1 MNCFGEIFR
10 RPIRSGFLLG
20 LTPNRTKTF
29 IAYWNVPNRQD
40 IFFSLDSED
49 NLVVSGSK
57 ITPFSP
63 ISRLGATTLISYGSS
78 VSELTKKYQNGGDFF
93 AVSSSL
99 SPKAETVHTA
109 ILKLCDS
116 SFSYNLYTA
125 QYSQH
130 NGNLI
135 KNSQNFFEILNPISG
150 MGKLFWEGFLIP
162 VDIAIPNDLKELED
176 ILWNQLSKRRRSA
189 LYICEIDCN
198 TGSYGIR
205 ILQNNKSKR

>member
-1 MNCFGEIFR
+1 MNSLEKIFR
-10 RPIRSGFLLG
+10 RPIHSGFLLG
-20 LTPNRTKTF
+20 LAPNGAKTF

-49 NLVVSGSK
+49 NLVISGSK

-63 ISRLGATTLISYGSS
+63 IARLGATTLISYNFS
-78 VSELTKKYQNGGDFF
+78 VFELTKKYQNGGDFF

-99 SPKAETVHTA
+99 SPKIETVQTA
-109 ILKLCDS
+109 ISKLCDS

-135 KNSQNFFEILNPISG
+135 RNSQNFFEIPNPISG
-150 MGKLFWEGFLIP
+150 MGQLFREGFSLP
-162 VDIAIPNDLKELED
+162 VDVAIPNDLKELEN
-176 ILWNQLSKRRRSA
+176 ILWKQLSKRRRSA
-189 LYICEIDCN
+189 LYVCEIDCN

-205 ILQNNKSKR
+205 ILQNNKSK

>member
-1 MNCFGEIFR
+1 MNSLEKIFR
-10 RPIRSGFLLG
+10 RPIYSGFLLG
-20 LTPNRTKTF
+20 LTPNRAKTF

-63 ISRLGATTLISYGSS
+63 ILRLGATTLISYGSS

-93 AVSSSL
+93 AVSSL
-99 SPKAETVHTA
+99 LLPKVETVQTA
-109 ILKLCDS
+109 ILKMCDS

-125 QYSQH
+125 QYSQYD
-130 NGNLI
+130 GGLI
-135 KNSQNFFEILNPISG
+135 RNSQNFSEIPNPIPG
-150 MGKLFWEGFLIP
+150 IGRLFWEGFSLP
-162 VDIAIPNDLKELED
+162 VDIAVPNDLKELED
-176 ILWNQLSKRRRSA
+176 ILWKQLSKRRRSA
-189 LYICEIDCN
+189 LYVCEIDCN

-205 ILQNNKSKR
+205 ILQNNKSK